1 MELLNNANDFIQTL
15 KKTSKV
21 MYQSSNLKAIV
32 DRINPNNSKRQLRVQ
47 YYYANGG
54 VWVKFSEFVSP
65 SVKDVIDD
73 FISEQKIYD
82 KN

>member
-1 MELLNNANDFIQTL
+1 MKLFNTPSDFINTL
-15 KKTSKV
+15 KRTSKV

-47 YYYANGG
+47 YYYSNGSG
-54 VWVKFSEFVSP
+54 WVKFSEFVSP
-65 SVKDVIDD
+65 SVSDIITD

-82 KN
+82 K

>member
-1 MELLNNANDFIQTL
+1 MKLLTNATDFIQTL

-47 YYYANGG
+47 YYYANGSN
-54 VWVKFSEFVSP
+54 WVKFSEFVSP
-65 SVKDVIDD
+65 SVSDIITD

-82 KN
+82 K